1 MNCSP
6 TDLLAHDTM
15 VRELLR
21 PLLTYLALPG
31 VSEIVV
37 NRPKEVYIE
46 IGATWQR
53 HQAPDLTLD
62 LLTSLATADKLS
74 AVSSETAQTL
84 VDDLVKTYLA
94 GLQQRRIT
102 ATA

>member
-6 TDLLAHDTM
+6 TNLLAHDTM

-31 VSEIVV
+31 VTEIVV
-37 NRPKEVYIE
+37 NRPQEVYIE

-53 HQAPDLTLD
+53 HHAPDLTLD
-62 LLTSLATADKLS
+62 FTHVARHGRR
-74 AVSSETAQTL
+74 
-84 VDDLVKTYLA
+84 DLYRA
-94 GLQQRRIT
+94 SHRP
-102 ATA
+102 A